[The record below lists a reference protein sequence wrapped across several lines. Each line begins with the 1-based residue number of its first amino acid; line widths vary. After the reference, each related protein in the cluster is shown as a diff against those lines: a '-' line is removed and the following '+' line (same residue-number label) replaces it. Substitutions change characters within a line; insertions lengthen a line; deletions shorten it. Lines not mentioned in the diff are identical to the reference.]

1 MFGLGAPELL
11 IILVAVL
18 VLFGSTKI
26 PQLFRSLGQAKSEF
40 EAGTREGIKPAPTP
54 TPPAGDNPV
63 KPD

>member
-11 IILVAVL
+11 IILVALL

-40 EAGTREGIKPAPTP
+40 EAGAREGGAKPAID
-54 TPPAGDNPV
+54 PAATADESA
-63 KPD
+63 KKD